1 MRRTVLTMLVLWLLQ
16 SFASEEKDYNV
27 QKIKVSNEKIQN
39 EKNISNLKFIPLEIT
54 PNIIIATI
62 GEIQFY
68 NEEYYILDPQYSN
81 LMFFDNYGN
90 YKRSI
95 GGIGRGPGEF
105 TKIRDF
111 EIIQK
116 KRD

>member
-1 MRRTVLTMLVLWLLQ
+1 
-16 SFASEEKDYNV
+16 
-27 QKIKVSNEKIQN
+27 
-39 EKNISNLKFIPLEIT
+39 
-54 PNIIIATI
+54 
-62 GEIQFY
+62 
-68 NEEYYILDPQYSN
+68 
-81 LMFFDNYGN
+81 MFFDNYGN